1 MNLKFLNPFFLP
13 LLSSEILII
22 ILYLIKP
29 KRLRLKV
36 PSLLLWERVLKEE
49 PIGRWFKKLPKNLIL
64 LLQILTVMFIILFLS
79 KPVLSFEGIAGRPVI
94 FVLDSSASM
103 TAKDISPSRFERAKT
118 EIINLSKK
126 IHNKASLII
135 AKDKPQL
142 LISSGKNTEIEK
154 VLKDEKPFLGEGN
167 LNYAISYVENLFPK
181 ESCDIHIFT
190 DGTEK
195 LDIPKN
201 SQNNYFIHI
210 IGKGGKNLAILDG
223 RVFQKNE
230 EVSQIFLKIGNFS
243 NNSEEIPITV
253 KNEGKNLFRTKI
265 YLQQNEIKTLTFET
279 TILKGKIEAS
289 IDMKDDLPEDNIAY
303 FYVPD
308 FSPRILII
316 TMGNPFLEKAVRA
329 IPGAKVEIRRDI
341 VKIDFKNYDFFI
353 FDGLIPYLKIPG
365 KFLFIGAY
373 PGMDPNKI
381 EKVGK
386 VKILSWEDHPILR
399 FVQLYGT
406 QIDNA
411 YVFRDEKLKPIIYST
426 KGPVGYYLK
435 EENMEGV
442 ILSFDLLSTSWIYH
456 DSFPLFI
463 YNLIKYMLSY
473 DPQRQVQENLN
484 FTGFYEDPQ
493 DKRVYAINL
502 FSEKESKIEPQI
514 GSQEVV
520 YSKEK
525 PKEKSYISL
534 DLSYLFL
541 FLALITIFFEMLL
554 YMGGRIYT

>member
-279 TILKGKIEAS
+279 PILKGKIEAS

>member
-13 LLSSEILII
+13 LLSLEILII

-94 FVLDSSASM
+94 FVLDSSASI

-135 AKDKPQL
+135 VKDKPQL

-253 KNEGKNLFRTKI
+253 KNDGKNLFRTKI
-265 YLQQNEIKTLTFET
+265 HLQQKEIKTLTFET
-279 TILKGKIEAS
+279 PILKGKIEAS

-308 FSPRILII
+308 FSPKILII

-411 YVFRDEKLKPIIYST
+411 YVFKDEKLKTIIYST

-514 GSQEVV
+514 GSQEVIS
-520 YSKEK
+520 SKEK

-534 DLSYLFL
+534 DLSYIFL
-541 FLALITIFFEMLL
+541 FLALIAIFFEMLL

>member
-135 AKDKPQL
+135 VKDKPQL

-279 TILKGKIEAS
+279 PILKGKIEAS

>member
-13 LLSSEILII
+13 LLSLEILII

-79 KPVLSFEGIAGRPVI
+79 KPVLSFEGIAGRPVV

-126 IHNKASLII
+126 IHNKVSLII
-135 AKDKPQL
+135 VKDKPQL

-154 VLKDEKPFLGEGN
+154 VLKDKKPFLGEGN
-167 LNYAISYVENLFPK
+167 LNYAISYVENLFK

-243 NNSEEIPITV
+243 NNSEEIPITI
-253 KNEGKNLFRTKI
+253 KNDGKNLFRTKI
-265 YLQQNEIKTLTFET
+265 YLQQREIKTLTFEAP
-279 TILKGKIEAS
+279 ILKGKIEAS
-289 IDMKDDLPEDNIAY
+289 IDIKDDLPEDNIAY

-341 VKIDFKNYDFFI
+341 MNIDFKSYDFFI
-353 FDGLIPYLKIPG
+353 FDGLIPYLKTPG

-399 FVQLYGT
+399 FVQLYGI
-406 QIDNA
+406 QVDNA
-411 YVFRDEKLKPIIYST
+411 YVFKDEKLKPIIYST

-442 ILSFDLLSTSWIYH
+442 VLSFDLLSTSWIYH

-514 GSQEVV
+514 GSQEIIL
-520 YSKEK
+520 SKEK
-525 PKEKSYISL
+525 TKEKSYISL
-534 DLSYLFL
+534 DLSYIFL

>member
-13 LLSSEILII
+13 LLSLEILII

-36 PSLLLWERVLKEE
+36 PSLLLWERLLKEE

-118 EIINLSKK
+118 EIINFSKK

-135 AKDKPQL
+135 VKDKPQL

-253 KNEGKNLFRTKI
+253 KNDGKNLFRTKI
-265 YLQQNEIKTLTFET
+265 HLQQKEIKTLTFET
-279 TILKGKIEAS
+279 PILKGKIEAS

-308 FSPRILII
+308 FSPKILII

-514 GSQEVV
+514 GSQEVIS
-520 YSKEK
+520 SKEK

-534 DLSYLFL
+534 DLSYIFL
-541 FLALITIFFEMLL
+541 FLALIAIFFEMLL

>member
-13 LLSSEILII
+13 LLSLEILII

-36 PSLLLWERVLKEE
+36 PSLLLWERLLKEE

-118 EIINLSKK
+118 EIINFSKK

-135 AKDKPQL
+135 VKDKPQL

-253 KNEGKNLFRTKI
+253 KNDGKNLFRTKI
-265 YLQQNEIKTLTFET
+265 HLQQKEIKTLTFET
-279 TILKGKIEAS
+279 PILKGKIEAS

-308 FSPRILII
+308 FSPKILII

-341 VKIDFKNYDFFI
+341 VKMDFKNYDFFI

-411 YVFRDEKLKPIIYST
+411 YVFKDEKLKTIIYST

-514 GSQEVV
+514 GSQEVIS
-520 YSKEK
+520 SKEK

-534 DLSYLFL
+534 DLSYIFL
-541 FLALITIFFEMLL
+541 FLALIAIFFEMLL

>member
-1 MNLKFLNPFFLP
+1 
-13 LLSSEILII
+13 
-22 ILYLIKP
+22 
-29 KRLRLKV
+29 
-36 PSLLLWERVLKEE
+36 
-49 PIGRWFKKLPKNLIL
+49 
-64 LLQILTVMFIILFLS
+64 
-79 KPVLSFEGIAGRPVI
+79 
-94 FVLDSSASM
+94 
-103 TAKDISPSRFERAKT
+103 
-118 EIINLSKK
+118 
-126 IHNKASLII
+126 
-135 AKDKPQL
+135 
-142 LISSGKNTEIEK
+142 
-154 VLKDEKPFLGEGN
+154 
-167 LNYAISYVENLFPK
+167 
-181 ESCDIHIFT
+181 
-190 DGTEK
+190 
-195 LDIPKN
+195 
-201 SQNNYFIHI
+201 
-210 IGKGGKNLAILDG
+210 
-223 RVFQKNE
+223 
-230 EVSQIFLKIGNFS
+230 
-243 NNSEEIPITV
+243 
-253 KNEGKNLFRTKI
+253 
-265 YLQQNEIKTLTFET
+265 
-279 TILKGKIEAS
+279 
-289 IDMKDDLPEDNIAY
+289 
-303 FYVPD
+303 
-308 FSPRILII
+308 
-316 TMGNPFLEKAVRA
+316 MGNPFLEKAVRA

-411 YVFRDEKLKPIIYST
+411 YVFKDEKLKTIIYST

-514 GSQEVV
+514 GSQEVIS
-520 YSKEK
+520 SKEK

-534 DLSYLFL
+534 DLSYIFL
-541 FLALITIFFEMLL
+541 FLALIAIFFEMLL

>member
-265 YLQQNEIKTLTFET
+265 HLQQKEIKTLTFET
-279 TILKGKIEAS
+279 PILKGKIEAS

-308 FSPRILII
+308 FSPKILII

-411 YVFRDEKLKPIIYST
+411 YVFKDEKLKTIIYST